1 MIRKLVRRRVL
12 LVAAIGAFSLLA
24 LPSPGLAAIRA
35 TNASLGL
42 GPVEHISANGLSIG
56 YRTGGRG
63 PWLIMVMGRSGTMA
77 EWDPQL
83 IRQLTRDH
91 RVLIFDNRGMG
102 TTDSS
107 LPASDVTVPLMAEDT
122 LALAS
127 ALRIER
133 FDLMGWSM
141 GGEISQQV
149 TVDAPSRVNKLV
161 LCATSAGGSTEH
173 APSAP
178 IEKIMDDPQLPTWTL
193 FGLSF
198 PPTAAG
204 VKGAFDYA
212 ARVSAQYVHAHLPSD
227 SFTESA
233 GRDGRAAPRART
245 VGLVRRRRLRR
256 PAQARH
262 RTFWS
267 CGATSTWSTRR
278 PTTGLIVQRL
288 KHVEAA
294 GCSAAPATPSS
305 SRTPGRWDGLPTRS
319 CAEAQR
325 HQIVIAADECADA
338 AAMPLAVRICPSG
351 TA

>member
-198 PPTAAG
+198 PPTSAG
-204 VKGAFDYA
+204 IKGAFDYA
-212 ARVSAQYVHAHLPSD
+212 ARVSAQYVYAHLPSD
-227 SFTESA
+227 SFTESQA
-233 GRDGRAAPRART
+233 GMEGQRHAREQWVSSEGGVYEDLPKLAT
-245 VGLVRRRRLRR
+245 HVLVMWGNLDVVDP
-256 PAQARH
+256 PANDR
-262 RTFWS
+262 
-267 CGATSTWSTRR
+267 
-278 PTTGLIVQRL
+278 LIVQRL
-288 KHVEAA
+288 KHVRQRVFSGA
-294 GCSAAPATPSS
+294 GHAFLFQDA
-305 SRTPGRWDGLPTRS
+305 REVGR
-319 CAEAQR
+319 
-325 HQIVIAADECADA
+325 AADAF
-338 AAMPLAVRICPSG
+338 LR
-351 TA
+351 